1 MFSDLTEDT
10 TVVTQDPF
18 VGTGE
23 TTSDLTEET
32 TTATTEDDLLV
43 GSEAVEE
50 TSGGSGGML
59 SDSGG
64 QGYMGGF
71 NYNLPQFVPVAYQP
85 KDYDV
90 ELNRIIKQSLF
101 QGMV

>member
-1 MFSDLTEDT
+1 
-10 TVVTQDPF
+10 
-18 VGTGE
+18 
-23 TTSDLTEET
+23 
-32 TTATTEDDLLV
+32 
-43 GSEAVEE
+43 
-50 TSGGSGGML
+50 ML